1 MTTQNINAQ
10 QLDGQ
15 QYVIKWGDTLWGIS
29 QATGISIEKLAYDNN
44 IQNIDLIFADDV
56 LILNVMVMYQQV
68 IMLLVMVTVVYI
80 LRLLST
86 TIMAIIT
93 E

>member
-1 MTTQNINAQ
+1 M
-10 QLDGQ
+10 
-15 QYVIKWGDTLWGIS
+15 WGIS

-44 IQNIDLIFADDV
+44 IQNIDLIFAGDV
-56 LILNVMVMYQQV
+56 LILKRDGDVPAGYH
-68 IMLLVMVTVVYI
+68 VTGNGHVVHI

-86 TIMAIIT
+86 TIMAITI